1 MYKVPRGTADILPQE
16 QAYWRFV
23 QGKAEAL
30 CHLYGYQRLD
40 TPVFEEAGLFIRTI
54 GPTTDIVEKEMYTFQ
69 DRGGKDLT
77 LRPEGTAP
85 VCRAYLGHGPNN
97 LPPALDAEVIDLAW
111 QFYSSLGLKGLSLK
125 LNSIGCR
132 ACRPDYVKRLRQ
144 YYEHHTP
151 RLCYA

>member
-1 MYKVPRGTADILPQE
+1 MYKGPRGTADILPEE

-69 DRGGKDLT
+69 DRGGK
-77 LRPEGTAP
+77 
-85 VCRAYLGHGPNN
+85 
-97 LPPALDAEVIDLAW
+97 
-111 QFYSSLGLKGLSLK
+111 
-125 LNSIGCR
+125 
-132 ACRPDYVKRLRQ
+132 
-144 YYEHHTP
+144 
-151 RLCYA
+151 

>member
-54 GPTTDIVEKEMYTFQ
+54 GGLRTFDTILVLTD
-69 DRGGKDLT
+69 GGPGRVTEVMNLFAYRMGFYYFDMGKASALGWLMLVVAVVLVLIYIRI
-77 LRPEGTAP
+77 LRATA
-85 VCRAYLGHGPNN
+85 
-97 LPPALDAEVIDLAW
+97 E
-111 QFYSSLGLKGLSLK
+111 SSS
-125 LNSIGCR
+125 SATR
-132 ACRPDYVKRLRQ
+132 
-144 YYEHHTP
+144 
-151 RLCYA
+151 